1 MIDRKPIARRGF
13 LQRVTP
19 CSNQKARPGALLI
32 SVLVVLL
39 LVGMLS
45 SQAIQTLLLVRRGD
59 QQRSETRQAREL
71 LELGRLAVLSDQV
84 PESKLLEMVV
94 DGQPAAIRFEPLSA
108 GGNPRIRIVAELTL
122 DSNRQVTVSWET
134 PE

>member
-1 MIDRKPIARRGF
+1 MIDRKPVARRGF
-13 LQRVTP
+13 LQRATQRSVR
-19 CSNQKARPGALLI
+19 KARPGALLI
-32 SVLVVLL
+32 SVLVVLF

-71 LELGRLAVLSDQV
+71 LELGRLAVLSNQV
-84 PESKLLEMVV
+84 PESKLLEIVV
-94 DGQPAAIRFEPLSA
+94 AGQPAAIRFEPLSA
-108 GGNPRIRIVAELTL
+108 GENPRIRIVAELTF